1 MKKKWKGLEVAW
13 LIVAVLSVLSAIIF
27 KRISV
32 VDNTPE
38 FFKLASNLSAILGVV
53 YVILAAK
60 QERVAYLFGVANVV
74 LYAIAVYNK
83 GLYISTGYNLLYCLP
98 VLIYGYIYWGKLEDS
113 GNSGVK
119 CFDIK
124 QKALGVVLMS
134 IAVIIL
140 ALISE
145 KVLGGSNVWLDSIVS
160 VCVCV
165 ATFLLARKHIEQ
177 WILFI
182 ISNFMGI
189 ILFFPRSFAD
199 MESIDLF
206 VMWVIYF
213 LNSIYGYISWR
224 KSLIEERDWNA

>member
-1 MKKKWKGLEVAW
+1 MEKKWKGIEIAW

-27 KRISV
+27 KIISV

-38 FFKLASNLSAILGVV
+38 LFKLASNLSAIFGVV

-60 QERVAYLFGVANVV
+60 QERVAYLFGIINVV

-83 GLYISTGYNLLYCLP
+83 GLYISTGYNLLYCFP
-98 VLIYGYIYWGKLEDS
+98 VLIYGYICWGKLDEV

-119 CFDIK
+119 SFSIK
-124 QKALGVVLMS
+124 QRCFGILMMS
-134 IAVIIL
+134 IAVVLL
-140 ALISE
+140 AVISE

-199 MESIDLF
+199 IENIDLF
-206 VMWVIYF
+206 VMWVVYF
-213 LNSIYGYISWR
+213 LNSIYGYVSWR
-224 KSLIEERDWNA
+224 KSLTEERD